1 MAKDSKSTSV
11 RVFSTISGRE
21 FPDLLR
27 DLQDRPGEAHGKR
40 MAYLANLGLFVD
52 RALAQNPSA
61 VLKLVSKKGLEA
73 ATETPEKPDQ
83 IPMWTSEKPAESKP
97 TPLAQRRR
105 SVRGFSID

>member
-27 DLQDRPGEAHGKR
+27 DLQDRPAEAHGKR
-40 MAYLANLGLFVD
+40 LAYLANLGLLVD
-52 RALAQNPSA
+52 RALAQNPNA

-73 ATETPEKPDQ
+73 ATGTPEKTDQ
-83 IPMWTSEKPAESKP
+83 PPMELSEKPAETEP
-97 TPLAQRRR
+97 AQPARRR
-105 SVRGFSID
+105 RLVQGFSLD